1 MEKLVKQIVKFGF
14 VGGTAFLIDAG
25 VLMILSKNLGINYMI
40 ANVISFT
47 VSVIY
52 NYIMSMKFVFDVKE
66 NNPQKNFVQFI
77 ILSIIG
83 LVINEIIM
91 KLCVGLLSLTLLI
104 SKILATAVVMV
115 YNFISRK
122 ILLEK

>member
-1 MEKLVKQIVKFGF
+1 MDKLVKQIVKFGF
-14 VGGTAFLIDAG
+14 VGGTAFFIDAG
-25 VLMILSKNLGINYMI
+25 ILMILSKYCGMNYMI

-52 NYIMSMKFVFDVKE
+52 NYVMSMKFVFDVKE
-66 NNPQKNFVQFI
+66 NNSQKNFIQFI

-83 LVINEIIM
+83 LGINEGIM
-91 KLCVGLLSLTLLI
+91 KVCVDIFSITLLLA
-104 SKILATAVVMV
+104 KIIATTVVMV

>member
-25 VLMILSKNLGINYMI
+25 VLMILSKNLGINYML
-40 ANVISFT
+40 ANIISFT

-104 SKILATAVVMV
+104 SKILATVVVMV